1 MGRRTV
7 QMALM
12 RTGVPSSVTPQ
23 VGAVLQSPVQ
33 LGCPVPG
40 LLAASWWGWWGEA
53 LGRSECV
60 LGSGA
65 CDVAYWFLLSLV
77 LGWRCCQKGIGL
89 APLLVV
95 T

>member
-23 VGAVLQSPVQ
+23 VGAVLQSPAQ
-33 LGCPVPG
+33 LGRPAPG
-40 LLAASWWGWWGEA
+40 LLTASWWGWWDGV

-60 LGSGA
+60 LGSDA
-65 CDVAYWFLLSLV
+65 CDAAYWFLLSLA
-77 LGWRCCQKGIGL
+77 LGWRCCQKGTGL
-89 APLLVV
+89 VPLLVV

>member
-12 RTGVPSSVTPQ
+12 RMGVPSSATPQ

-33 LGCPVPG
+33 LGLPVSG
-40 LLAASWWGWWGEA
+40 LLAVSWWSWWDGA

-60 LGSGA
+60 LGSDA
-65 CDVAYWFLLSLV
+65 CDVACWFLLSLA
-77 LGWRCCQKGIGL
+77 LG
-89 APLLVV
+89 
-95 T
+95 

>member
-12 RTGVPSSVTPQ
+12 RMGVPSSVTPQ

-33 LGCPVPG
+33 GFLLLPG
-40 LLAASWWGWWGEA
+40 GVGGVGT

-60 LGSGA
+60 LGSDA

-89 APLLVV
+89 ALLLVV